1 MKLTIEPAIDLQI
14 DVIGLHDADDVQ
26 VLDEDAPAPEAMA
39 AQRLTYKL
47 MGPLEKIGMLHQL
60 QKQLQGDN
68 ASKEGEHV
76 AIAKSDSFDEV
87 ISGSLSAL
95 APLTLPVACHE
106 AAGIPSGAKYWCFA
120 YPVEA
125 LEEALE
131 QINLADEMWAFFL
144 LIGGF
149 VFFDGS
155 LEVLSCN
162 ALTLVPSSFIMHFDG
177 PHSPSPA
184 CLDALRKRG
193 RMRDVTLDAL
203 ESAGFAAFAWVNP
216 SEAPGGQSLSRPEGD
231 DSGSATYVHGAFVYE
246 MLRAVRGTACARHA
260 STPAR
265 VARSPRPPAV
275 AQPRIPRASPSP
287 TRHARRGPAPSHSP
301 PLPRTP
307 PRFPAPP
314 PPALPRTPP
323 RASPCTSLPPP
334 FPRRPA
340 GRGWAQ
346 PANFF
351 ALRPHTDAEI
361 AEFLEARA
369 EDEEEEVPE
378 GLTYLQRV
386 RRSWAVE
393 RRRNR
398 KEAAQMRELANA
410 LSQKNASKGEVRN
423 AAKSPPLPPSA
434 PPPPFPPLPPASP
447 PPPRLLPRPPPLL
460 RPLPFPVR
468 SGAAF
473 PLCVCV
479 SVVGWVVC
487 APQWSRL

>member
-60 QKQLQGDN
+60 QKQLQGDA

-246 MLRAVRGTACARHA
+246 MLRA
-260 STPAR
+260 
-265 VARSPRPPAV
+265 
-275 AQPRIPRASPSP
+275 
-287 TRHARRGPAPSHSP
+287 
-301 PLPRTP
+301 
-307 PRFPAPP
+307 
-314 PPALPRTPP
+314 
-323 RASPCTSLPPP
+323 
-334 FPRRPA
+334 
-340 GRGWAQ
+340 

-410 LSQKNASKGEVRN
+410 LSQKNASKGERRD
-423 AAKSPPLPPSA
+423 AKYVV
-434 PPPPFPPLPPASP
+434 F
-447 PPPRLLPRPPPLL
+447 RY
-460 RPLPFPVR
+460 FT
-468 SGAAF
+468 
-473 PLCVCV
+473 PLCVTALTVLVLICLGYASRPAYELASALV
-479 SVVGWVVC
+479 YSAVGDAC
-487 APQWSRL
+487 PPRQTLPHASHTRR